1 MIPLALP
8 GNHVH
13 ETGGR
18 AQSSKSLMKLAVPTG
33 FEPVTFGLGNRCSIL
48 LSYGTGGS
56 SP

>member
-1 MIPLALP
+1 MITPAASTIKMISIKYMIL
-8 GNHVH
+8 
-13 ETGGR
+13 
-18 AQSSKSLMKLAVPTG
+18 LAVPTG